1 MEKQTLRIFGLRKL
15 AGTTEVKIVAS
26 LQERAKRIEADIMEH
41 ATSEK
46 EKYLQEA
53 ADYKRRELEKA
64 ENEVLNESYE
74 KIQDAVA
81 EIRTRTAHM
90 IAKKDYEAKRE
101 LFIKRMEMS
110 DKVFAKVKEKL
121 ISYTKTPA
129 YEERI
134 AKSVKQLVEKY
145 PLEGCELRFAPHD
158 NVLAEKAAKAFGH
171 GCTVA
176 EDRDIVIGG
185 FVLVHRGQGIYLDE
199 TLDSALEEQKTWFY
213 QNSGLSID

>member
-1 MEKQTLRIFGLRKL
+1 M
-15 AGTTEVKIVAS
+15 AS

-110 DKVFAKVKEKL
+110 DKVFAQVKEKL

-213 QNSGLSID
+213 QNSGLPID

>member
-1 MEKQTLRIFGLRKL
+1 MMLVVTYDVDTSDAAGQKRLRKV
-15 AGTTEVKIVAS
+15 AKIC
-26 LQERAKRIEADIMEH
+26 ERHGMRVQN
-41 ATSEK
+41 SVF
-46 EKYLQEA
+46 
-53 ADYKRRELEKA
+53 
-64 ENEVLNESYE
+64 EVLVDAAHLVILKNE
-74 KIQDAVA
+74 
-81 EIRTRTAHM
+81 
-90 IAKKDYEAKRE
+90 
-101 LFIKRMEMS
+101 L
-110 DKVFAKVKEKL
+110 EKL